1 MWTSAGDPLTPSG
14 DLRTRR
20 AHRRRR
26 IVHRA
31 AAHVPKRLGC
41 DAQAL
46 RYLQNACAPEKSAPE
61 LYGEM
66 YRECITTFLPTTR
79 LHAVLL
85 VSSAVQNVMSF
96 LLVARPSP
104 FGFRPPKFER
114 SISNFI
120 DFPLLDFSPTDSPQS
135 QCWQSHKRPAFCE
148 SQIMPGPIRER
159 GALPRTGGTTIHHR
173 GLPPAS
179 RPASA
184 RVH

>member
-1 MWTSAGDPLTPSG
+1 MWTSADDPPTPSG

-85 VSSAVQNVMSF
+85 VSSAVQNVM
-96 LLVARPSP
+96 
-104 FGFRPPKFER
+104 
-114 SISNFI
+114 
-120 DFPLLDFSPTDSPQS
+120 PQ
-135 QCWQSHKRPAFCE
+135 
-148 SQIMPGPIRER
+148 
-159 GALPRTGGTTIHHR
+159 ALPIW
-173 GLPPAS
+173 LPPPEIRAVHLQFHRFSSVGFQPNGLSAVPMLAKPQKAS
-179 RPASA
+179 VLRVPNYAWAHTRKGSLATDRRDDHPPPRTASGFA
-184 RVH
+184 AGFGKSALRTT